1 MKLTDILISM
11 TFGGLVCFAIVT
23 NQNFKTIK
31 DRLGKYHMVELPNPD
46 PNAKIISLQFSHIS
60 KDTIFLQYKTVDT
73 SKHEYQMDIS
83 SDSLWLFDNGRKV
96 DSGKFSQLEQIINK
110 DNL

>member
-1 MKLTDILISM
+1 MI
-11 TFGGLVCFAIVT
+11 FGGLTGFSIIALLKLEKLE
-23 NQNFKTIK
+23 NH
-31 DRLGKYHMVELPNPD
+31 LGKYHMVELPNLD
-46 PNAKIISLQFSHIS
+46 PNAKIISLEFSHIS